1 MLEIVRSI
9 SASLLL
15 AAAVMLLAGC
25 SDPTPETKPAKVASP
40 YGPGPATTES
50 KNPVAKFIEL
60 AGFRLSE
67 KGGKLQIKFTAINHS
82 EADLEEL
89 QLHLHL
95 FTALM
100 GLAYLMDAPP
110 IIRAE
115 IPDLVNAKNRFDPRF
130 QQNENARVQ
139 MHMITMFLNQWQ
151 RHDFGALLDRVVTR
165 IASNA

>member
-89 QLHLHL
+89 QLHVRLMT
-95 FTALM
+95 TAAKP
-100 GLAYLMDAPP
+100 GDAPVAEFDVKIP
-110 IIRAE
+110 ALGPQEDHEVIATASTKLRVYEMPDWQFLRAE
-115 IPDLVNAKNRFDPRF
+115 FD
-130 QQNENARVQ
+130 
-139 MHMITMFLNQWQ
+139 ITSP
-151 RHDFGALLDRVVTR
+151 AP
-165 IASNA
+165 